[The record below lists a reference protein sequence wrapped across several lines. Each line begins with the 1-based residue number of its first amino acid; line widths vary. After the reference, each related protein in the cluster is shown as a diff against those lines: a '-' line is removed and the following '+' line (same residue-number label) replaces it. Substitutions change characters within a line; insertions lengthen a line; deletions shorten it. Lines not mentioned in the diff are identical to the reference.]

1 MKTIGNKNIWFFS
14 DPHYSHKNICRG
26 TSGWPVENTRDFSTV
41 EDMNTAIVGNINSV
55 VDKDDYLICLGDWN
69 FGGIK
74 NLPLFRDRINCSNVG
89 LICGNHD
96 NIHGKEWDPVVI
108 YDYDSYGQMIV
119 AVRASEYFS
128 FYQQYL
134 EISVNKTPI
143 VLFHFPISS
152 WNHMSKGSIHLFG
165 HCHSKPENRFF
176 NGGKSMDVGLDG
188 NNLMPYHIDEIF
200 DLMKDR
206 PVKKEGHHV

>member
-1 MKTIGNKNIWFFS
+1 
-14 DPHYSHKNICRG
+14 
-26 TSGWPVENTRDFSTV
+26 
-41 EDMNTAIVGNINSV
+41 MNTAIVDNINSV
-55 VDKDDYLICLGDWN
+55 VDQNDYLICLGDWN
-69 FGGIK
+69 FAGIK
-74 NLPLFRDRINCSNVG
+74 NLLIFRDRINCSNVG

-96 NIHGKEWDPVVI
+96 NIHGKEWNPVVI
-108 YDYDSYGQMIV
+108 YDYDSYGQMIG

-165 HCHSKPENRFF
+165 HCHSKREDRFF

-200 DLMKDR
+200 DLMSDR

>member
-1 MKTIGNKNIWFFS
+1 MISIFDKNIWFFS
-14 DPHYSHKNICRG
+14 DPHYSHKNMCRG
-26 TSGWPVENTRDFSTV
+26 TSSWSVENTRNFATV
-41 EDMNTAIVGNINSV
+41 EDMDTAIVNNINSV
-55 VDKDDYLICLGDWN
+55 VGQNDLLFCLGDWN

-74 NLPLFRDRINCSNVG
+74 NLPIFRHRINCKNVG

-96 NIHGKEWDPVVI
+96 NIHGSQWNPRIRVDHNKQDI
-108 YDYDSYGQMIV
+108 
-119 AVRASEYFS
+119 RAADYFS
-128 FYQQYL
+128 YYQQYL

-143 VLFHFPISS
+143 ILFHFPISS

-165 HCHSKPENRFF
+165 HCHSKPEDRFF

-200 DLMKDR
+200 DLMSDR
-206 PVKKEGHHV
+206 PVKKEGHHA

>member
-1 MKTIGNKNIWFFS
+1 MKTIKNSHIWFFS
-14 DPHYSHKNICRG
+14 DPHYGHKNICSG
-26 TSGWPVENTRDFSTV
+26 TSSWPADKVRNFPTV
-41 EDMNTAIVGNINSV
+41 EDMNTRIVDNINSV
-55 VDKDDYLICLGDWN
+55 VKCDDYLICLGDWN

-74 NLPLFRDRINCSNVG
+74 NLPIFRHRINCYNVG

-96 NIHGKEWDPVVI
+96 NNHGSEWNPPIKNNSVNSSFVE
-108 YDYDSYGQMIV
+108 
-119 AVRASEYFS
+119 VRAANYFS
-128 FYQQYL
+128 FYQHYL

-152 WNHMSKGSIHLFG
+152 WNYMNKGSIHLFG
-165 HCHSKPENRFF
+165 HCHSNSEDRFF

-188 NNLMPYHIDEIF
+188 NNLMPYHVDQIF
-200 DLMKDR
+200 DLMKDK